1 MVMLNYRKNEWGLN
15 HYFII
20 YLVAF
25 APFSIY
31 LPFEYLEEMLCLVVI
46 LLLQVDFKMENVG
59 DLFKLISLTFLAFVS
74 NLMMFLLGYTL
85 FVILNSVFFMNKQK
99 AKPTVFY
106 KKKNVAG
113 QLLLI
118 YMITLIVFLVIRM

>member
-1 MVMLNYRKNEWGLN
+1 MEEDFDSKLYKRLSNVYFIPAEFIFTYGYAQYRKNEWGLN

-59 DLFKLISLTFLAFVS
+59 DLLS
-74 NLMMFLLGYTL
+74 
-85 FVILNSVFFMNKQK
+85 
-99 AKPTVFY
+99 
-106 KKKNVAG
+106 
-113 QLLLI
+113 
-118 YMITLIVFLVIRM
+118 